1 MRAITVSEV
10 VYLNMIVSS
19 PTIVIHERQL
29 TRVVAKLKNQLKL
42 HNMNQH
48 MLMWCCCLKHIYTLV
63 CRSVTEMPTNT
74 DYTCGSLVEFSAHF
88 NTHVSKFGWNFN
100 QISTPMVEVWLKL
113 QPNFDPPP
121 CRNFNPFKLKLRH
134 PVLHYLHCKTSS
146 LASNFDTSGYR
157 NFNRWGSKF
166 GWNFDQISTPVAN
179 NWMLTHYKTTNF
191 HVKTTAVLL
200 MSVDVLQLQ
209 MLSTALLHSRHTH
222 VLSWIEVWVHVSWLV
237 PSCTLTY
244 TQMYCTI

>member
-1 MRAITVSEV
+1 MEV
-10 VYLNMIVSS
+10 WLNFQHIS
-19 PTIVIHERQL
+19 
-29 TRVVAKLKNQLKL
+29 TR
-42 HNMNQH
+42 M
-48 MLMWCCCLKHIYTLV
+48 
-63 CRSVTEMPTNT
+63 CR
-74 DYTCGSLVEFSAHF
+74 SLVEISTKFRPPW
-88 NTHVSKFGWNFN
+88 SKFGWNFN
-100 QISTPMVEVWLKL
+100 QISTPPLSKL
-113 QPNFDPPP
+113 Q
-121 CRNFNPFKLKLRH
+121 PFKLKLRH
-134 PVLHYLHCKTSS
+134 PVLQYLHCKTSS

-166 GWNFDQISTPVAN
+166 GWNFNQISTPVAN

>member
-1 MRAITVSEV
+1 
-10 VYLNMIVSS
+10 
-19 PTIVIHERQL
+19 
-29 TRVVAKLKNQLKL
+29 
-42 HNMNQH
+42 
-48 MLMWCCCLKHIYTLV
+48 MW
-63 CRSVTEMPTNT
+63 
-74 DYTCGSLVEFSAHF
+74 
-88 NTHVSKFGWNFN
+88 KFGWIF
-100 QISTPMVEVWLKL
+100 STFQHACVEVWLKF
-113 QPNFDPPP
+113 QPNFDPHGRSLVETSTKFRPPP

-166 GWNFDQISTPVAN
+166 GWNFNQISTPVAN